1 MGDWKKIVGCG
12 KVRTTYCN
20 ESWFMPKVT
29 EYFKQKPITEMN
41 IIAARE
47 LNNMLVNFKG
57 FNNYYYM
64 IEFVNRLNYLLNI
77 RGEI

>member
-1 MGDWKKIVGCG
+1 MGDWNKIVGCG
-12 KVRTTYCN
+12 KIRTTYCN
-20 ESWFMPKVT
+20 ESWFLPKVI
-29 EYFKQKPITEMN
+29 EYFKQKPIIEMN

-47 LNNMLVNFKG
+47 LRDTLVNFKG
-57 FNNYYYM
+57 FSNYYYM